1 LQIVLRIRR
10 SENEEVNCCLLALN
24 PVVSLA
30 SGKKSNRKLKG
41 RIATI
46 AAKYR
51 SLFSMNLSNHE
62 MTYGM

>member
-1 LQIVLRIRR
+1 
-10 SENEEVNCCLLALN
+10 
-24 PVVSLA
+24 VVSLA